1 MNKYMLLAASCMI
14 LQGLDA
20 SVELDVKVDNNTQTV
35 LLEEGQKQICV
46 FDDVSVV
53 ICNKEEQEGSVLL
66 EVAISKDENVLF
78 ESSKVV
84 VDFEKKSSIT
94 VESEEA
100 PCGVEISATKN

>member
-1 MNKYMLLAASCMI
+1 MNKYMLLAASCI
-14 LQGLDA
+14 ISQGLSA

-100 PCGVEISATKN
+100 TCDVEISATKN